1 MLLNELWLK
10 AAPANQRSC
19 LGRMQPPR
27 PPEVHW
33 DEVTTT
39 DQSLIRTLE
48 VRAQIRA
55 RGPPAAKPCPFRR
68 LRAFRPDPSLQESLA
83 AAPWTSASG
92 DRSRS
97 RSRSSRRS
105 AREGRAQHEKEE
117 RAQRQKK
124 TEGSQKAG
132 ATSKAGGAQQAQP
145 QTQQKGPAREGRGSQ
160 RGQQKGSQKKT
171 GKTGSLSP
179 RDDDE
184 QLVAYLSTQH
194 RKWQG

>member
-1 MLLNELWLK
+1 MET
-10 AAPANQRSC
+10 S
-19 LGRMQPPR
+19 

-39 DQSLIRTLE
+39 DRSLARTLE
-48 VRAQIRA
+48 VRARVRA
-55 RGPPAAKPCPFRR
+55 RGPPSSKAAPDGFR
-68 LRAFRPDPSLQESLA
+68 RAFRPDPSLEESLRE
-83 AAPWTSASG
+83 APWTSG

-124 TEGSQKAG
+124 TEATKKAG

-194 RKWQG
+194 RKWQC